1 MPQDAVLKGRLEGFR
16 PAELLQVMGLNG
28 STGALHLRAEE
39 NRVGLIYVDAGAIV
53 SCSEMD
59 TGALTLGQVLQQLN
73 LATQAQLDRVYH
85 MQTQDPLG
93 KRIGERLVDLNIL
106 THDQLAMALK
116 TQALWTLRELALWRE
131 GTYEFHPDERAPG
144 GAGDLR
150 LSMTQAVMEMMR
162 YEAEWNDLSEQLPDG
177 TRTHLALAQMPP
189 AGRPLQFQT
198 GVWRIIAQ
206 VNTQQSVRRIATA
219 VRQPEEMV
227 ARQLATLVRDELLL
241 PVGTTNVPGLPD
253 EAERLSMRNF
263 DLFSLVQRLE
273 QDWIKRKTPVDQL
286 VALATYI
293 NMTMLALEDACRNQ
307 QLGLAADT
315 LAILLHREQVAGIQ
329 GYDFRIDRNRID
341 VVDFA
346 TFCKRTFDA
355 AMRNHPQAAPA
366 FYRSSLELL
375 LRALGAAFEA
385 INARIASPRV
395 RSQNK
400 EVWEELFATFRG
412 QALGEE

>member
-144 GAGDLR
+144 GAG
-150 LSMTQAVMEMMR
+150 
-162 YEAEWNDLSEQLPDG
+162 
-177 TRTHLALAQMPP
+177 
-189 AGRPLQFQT
+189 
-198 GVWRIIAQ
+198 
-206 VNTQQSVRRIATA
+206 
-219 VRQPEEMV
+219 
-227 ARQLATLVRDELLL
+227 
-241 PVGTTNVPGLPD
+241 
-253 EAERLSMRNF
+253 
-263 DLFSLVQRLE
+263 
-273 QDWIKRKTPVDQL
+273 
-286 VALATYI
+286 
-293 NMTMLALEDACRNQ
+293 
-307 QLGLAADT
+307 
-315 LAILLHREQVAGIQ
+315 
-329 GYDFRIDRNRID
+329 
-341 VVDFA
+341 
-346 TFCKRTFDA
+346 
-355 AMRNHPQAAPA
+355 
-366 FYRSSLELL
+366 
-375 LRALGAAFEA
+375 
-385 INARIASPRV
+385 
-395 RSQNK
+395 
-400 EVWEELFATFRG
+400 
-412 QALGEE
+412 